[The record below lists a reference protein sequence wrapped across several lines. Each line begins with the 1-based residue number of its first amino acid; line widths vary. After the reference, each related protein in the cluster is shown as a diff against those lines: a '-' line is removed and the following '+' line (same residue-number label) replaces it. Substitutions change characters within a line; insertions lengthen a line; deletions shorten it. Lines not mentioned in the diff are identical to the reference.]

1 MSKKLLISDAN
12 IIIDIVVGELQT
24 TMFALDYEFGTPDIL
39 YAEELEEQHSEIVD
53 AGLVLFELK
62 PDAINYANTLYQQNL
77 ISKVSVNDCIALA
90 LAQQESCALLTGD
103 AKLKQLAIIED
114 VSVRG
119 TLWLVDEMFKSN
131 LISVKEAEIAYQK
144 MLDDGSRLPVD
155 EIKKQLDRFKGR
167 D

>member
-12 IIIDIVVGELQT
+12 IIIDIVVGELQG

-39 YAEELEEQHSEIVD
+39 YVEELEQHHSEIID

-62 PDAINYANTLYQQNL
+62 PNAVNYAHTLYQQNL
-77 ISKVSVNDCIALA
+77 ISKLSVNDCIALA

-119 TLWLVDEMFKSN
+119 TLWLVEEMLKGK
-131 LISVKEAEIAYQK
+131 LINASESEIAYQK
-144 MLDDGSRLPVD
+144 MLDDGSRLPVE
-155 EIKKQLDRFKGR
+155 EIKKQLNRYKSKN
-167 D
+167 